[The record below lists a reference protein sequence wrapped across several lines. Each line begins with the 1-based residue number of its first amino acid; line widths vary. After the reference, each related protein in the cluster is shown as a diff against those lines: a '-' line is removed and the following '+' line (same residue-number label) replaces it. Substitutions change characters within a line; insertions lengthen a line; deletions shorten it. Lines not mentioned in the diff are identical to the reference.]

1 MKCCAGYLILIAAFF
16 TKQSFSQCKTYTLD
30 SKHDTIN
37 CTDFQNLKQGNWF
50 IRVENNHGEPGFQEG
65 GYYKNDKKE
74 GAWTRYNLMGD
85 IIAEEN
91 YKWGNKD
98 GICRYYNL
106 MGLIREESWRAID
119 PLNPYDTVRAY
130 HLDNPDKY
138 DLKIVKV
145 ESSTVKHGTW
155 TYYDPQRETIT
166 KTEEYVIDQL
176 VSNKK
181 STLNLNDSLSLAQKN
196 PTDSISLHNK
206 NKPPEVLEY
215 EKKNSNKK
223 KIKVRD
229 GATGVN

>member
-1 MKCCAGYLILIAAFF
+1 MKWSVGYLVLVAAFF
-16 TKQSFSQCKTYTLD
+16 SRQSFGQCKTYQLNA
-30 SKHDTIN
+30 KKDTIN
-37 CTDFQNLKQGNWF
+37 CTDFQSLKQGKWVT
-50 IRVENNHGEPGFQEG
+50 RVLNNHGEPGYQEEG
-65 GYYKNDKKE
+65 FYKDGKKE
-74 GAWTRYNLMGD
+74 GAWTTYNLMGD
-85 IIAEEN
+85 TIAQEN
-91 YKWGNKD
+91 YKWGYKD

-106 MGLIREESWRAID
+106 MGLLREESWKAID

-138 DLKIVKV
+138 DLRVMKV
-145 ESSTVKHGTW
+145 EASTVRHGTW
-155 TYYDPQRETIT
+155 TYYNPERGTIV

-181 STLNLNDSLSLAQKN
+181 PSVVLSDSTAQQN
-196 PTDSISLHNK
+196 PADSISQANK

-229 GATGVN
+229 GATGVD